1 MKEDDDYLWYK
12 LRTLYT
18 GQKHFWQ
25 KYDDE
30 WSLFEEDHVSNKA
43 PIPHSA
49 QFLLIHLIAKL
60 SETDKY
66 RDQDPE
72 CQVNSGTTLINL
84 VVNSSTEFSRKETS
98 VVNSNR
104 GSQFMQSNAPSTA
117 TKPVYEP
124 PSTAKMPDKRKL
136 NLDLLE
142 DAFKQAKMKV

>member
-66 RDQDPE
+66 RD
-72 CQVNSGTTLINL
+72 
-84 VVNSSTEFSRKETS
+84 
-98 VVNSNR
+98 
-104 GSQFMQSNAPSTA
+104 
-117 TKPVYEP
+117 
-124 PSTAKMPDKRKL
+124 
-136 NLDLLE
+136 
-142 DAFKQAKMKV
+142 